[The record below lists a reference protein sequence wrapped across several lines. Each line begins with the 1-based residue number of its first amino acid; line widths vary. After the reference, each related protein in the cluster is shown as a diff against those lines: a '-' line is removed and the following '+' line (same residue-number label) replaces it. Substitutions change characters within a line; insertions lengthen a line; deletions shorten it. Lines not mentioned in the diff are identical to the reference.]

1 MPTGETVHLLHP
13 TQKLIVIVPAG
24 SLALLLVRL
33 GYRKLSEPE
42 SNALLATETY
52 EIERKDETNATSNP

>member
-13 TQKLIVIVPAG
+13 AQKLIVVVPAG

-33 GYRKLSEPE
+33 GYRLLSEQE
-42 SNALLATETY
+42 SNALLATDTY
-52 EIERKDETNATSNP
+52 EIERKDESHATSKP